1 MAKQEEYVQKE
12 IENLGK
18 RIRAVRKELG
28 YGNLDSFAYEND
40 IHRAQFGR
48 YEQGEDMRFS
58 SLLKVLKAMDMSL
71 ADFFSEGFSK

>member
-1 MAKQEEYVQKE
+1 MAEQEAYIQKD

-28 YGNLDSFAYEND
+28 YSNLDSFAYEND

-48 YEQGEDMRFS
+48 YEQGVDIKFS

-71 ADFFSEGFSK
+71 ADFFSEGFSE